1 MVTVGRGESVCICD
15 SNSVSVCVECRT
27 VAAAELREGRAV
39 LARERD
45 FFLGNVRW
53 LEVEDSVGWP
63 GPNGG
68 VHVLCVQ
75 LLPDLF
81 AVLDRSNDE
90 EAQDLVA
97 KPALDCFL
105 FIPGTRVRGDPGI

>member
-1 MVTVGRGESVCICD
+1 M
-15 SNSVSVCVECRT
+15 
-27 VAAAELREGRAV
+27 REGRAV
-39 LARERD
+39 LARERG

-68 VHVLCVQ
+68 VHILCVQ

-81 AVLDRSNDE
+81 GVMDSSIVE

-97 KPALDCFL
+97 KPALETYYMRISIQL
-105 FIPGTRVRGDPGI
+105 STQ